1 MVKYLTQYSNRKDF
15 FSGLKENE
23 VFMYSYLDFKWED
36 IIKIAEE
43 NNVDVEY
50 IKKGTDEY
58 KQYGECAAK
67 VLKIGGR
74 IYEYK
79 VGSEEVIKV
88 EARDEAAA
96 RIKLVEKL
104 FKNNY
109 ITLKKAN

>member
-1 MVKYLTQYSNRKDF
+1 MVKYLTQHANRKDF
-15 FSGLKENE
+15 FSELQENE
-23 VFMYSYLDFKWED
+23 IFMYSYLDFKWED
-36 IIKIAEE
+36 VLKIAEE
-43 NNVDVEY
+43 NNVHIEY
-50 IKKGTDEY
+50 IQKGTEEY